1 MYSTSEATTRA
12 SEVSRLEE
20 EIRNVRARQ
29 RGGSEDTNEERT
41 SERKRKREGERKKE
55 KGAENERTVK
65 EGSEE
70 RSKRA
75 IGTAGARRMHR
86 RTQLN
91 GSMAGG
97 RDEGAQRR
105 RIVLCAVKRP
115 SF

>member
-1 MYSTSEATTRA
+1 MRE
-12 SEVSRLEE
+12 
-20 EIRNVRARQ
+20 
-29 RGGSEDTNEERT
+29 
-41 SERKRKREGERKKE
+41 RKREGERKKE